1 MDYFKILFYKS
12 PLLIRLE
19 VEVTVLYWCLN
30 YFLKYLMQFLSPC
43 PETRVSQHEPH
54 KLPVLTSLPT
64 VQSHM
69 PNRNF
74 VVATATQVNVTF
86 CFYNSVLSWFLS
98 EMRHWHASETRSSV
112 FRMRKSWTG
121 CAKVGPH
128 VQI

>member
-64 VQSHM
+64 VQSYM
-69 PNRNF
+69 SDRNF
-74 VVATATQVNVTF
+74 VVATATQVNATF
-86 CFYNSVLSWFLS
+86 CFYNSVLPWLLS
-98 EMRHWHASETRSSV
+98 QRRHVAC
-112 FRMRKSWTG
+112 FRNKKLCISDALKLDRTCKS
-121 CAKVGPH
+121 K
-128 VQI
+128 